1 MKYAV
6 IESGGKQY
14 IIREGETVEVD
25 RLLLEPGEKVTFDLV
40 LLVSDE
46 GKTQVGTPYLENVE
60 VKGSVVAQVKGPKI
74 LVFRYKPK
82 ERYRVRKGH
91 RQKYTRVVVDKIS
104 VKKAAATKEK
114 ESESEK

>member
-14 IIREGETVEVD
+14 IAREGEMVDVD
-25 RLLLEPGEKVTFDLV
+25 RLSLEEGEKVKFDLV
-40 LLVSDE
+40 LLVSDD
-46 GKTQVGTPYLENVE
+46 GKTQVGTPYLDNVE

-74 LVFRYKPK
+74 IVFRYKPK

-91 RQKYTRVVVDKIS
+91 RQQYTRVMVDKIS
-104 VKKAAATKEK
+104 VKKAAATKAN
-114 ESESEK
+114 ESESEN